1 VHAGPTYRAVVTD
14 LDGTIIRRDGT
25 VSPAAL
31 AAATELTRRGIT
43 VIAATGRPPAG
54 LDAVPELADLLALAV
69 CSGGAIGWSPTR
81 REMLWRHTLDP
92 ATVARLVRFTVESL
106 PEAGVLA
113 YDGRGWRMTPAYER
127 VGFVPRRGPVE
138 LVATEAIAGP
148 ELCLISVRH
157 PDLSSDD
164 LLAAYRTAGIDPA
177 PTMTPSTPYL
187 LDISAPGV
195 DKAAGVRTAL
205 GMLGIAPEEAVA
217 FGDMPNDLPLFALCG
232 HSVALANGHP
242 EVLAAAASVTWC
254 VEHDGLP
261 HYLRELGL
269 IDLGHDPWSGVGC
282 DSCAG
287 VAAVDGSPL

>member
-31 AAATELTRRGIT
+31 AATTELTRRGIA
-43 VIAATGRPPAG
+43 VVAATGRPPAG
-54 LDAVPELADLLALAV
+54 LDAVPALAELLALAV
-69 CSGGAIGWSPTR
+69 CSGGAVGWSPAR
-81 REMLWRHTLDP
+81 REMLWRHTID
-92 ATVARLVRFTVESL
+92 ATTVDQLVRFTVESL
-106 PEAGVLA
+106 PEAGILA
-113 YDGRGWRMTPAYER
+113 YDGRGWRMTPSYG
-127 VGFVPRRGPVE
+127 VLGVIPRRGPVE
-138 LVATEAIAGP
+138 MVATEALTGP
-148 ELCLISVRH
+148 EFCLISVRH

-164 LLAAYRTAGIDPA
+164 LCAAYRTAGIDPA

-205 GMLGIAPEEAVA
+205 AMLGVAPQDAVA

-242 EVLAAAASVTWC
+242 DVLAAAASVTWC
-254 VEHDGLP
+254 VEHDGMP
-261 HYLRELGL
+261 HYLRSLGL
-269 IDLGHDPWSGVGC
+269 IDLGHDPWSGAGC
-282 DSCAG
+282 DSCASAG
-287 VAAVDGSPL
+287 QINGSPL